1 MILDD
6 IVAAKRSEL
15 AAVQRH
21 TSLLQLQRLAQA
33 QSPALDF
40 AASLHGEDIRLIAE
54 VKKASPSAGLI
65 RANFNPREIA
75 QIYADNGVAAISVLT
90 ETKYFK
96 GNLDYL
102 KDIREALGG
111 RKVPLLR
118 KDFIFD
124 PYQVY
129 EARAYGADSLL
140 LIAAI
145 LTPDK
150 LENLLALSREIGM
163 EPMVEVHD
171 EAEVK
176 VALDSNARII
186 GINNRDLKT
195 FETNLS
201 TTERLRQLIPEDRVV
216 VSESGVKNHNHIAKL
231 RQWGVDAVLIGESL
245 MASQDIAAKMRE
257 LFPPAKVRP

>member
-6 IVAAKRSEL
+6 IVAAKKGAL
-15 AAVQRH
+15 AAAKRR
-21 TSLLQLQRLAQA
+21 TSLIQLQRMAQT
-33 QSPALDF
+33 QSPPLDF
-40 AASLHGEDIRLIAE
+40 AASLRGEDIRLIAE

-65 RANFNPREIA
+65 RADFNPREIA
-75 QIYADNGVAAISVLT
+75 QIYADNGAAAISILT

-96 GNLDYL
+96 GSLNYL
-102 KDIREALGG
+102 KDIREALGD
-111 RKVPLLR
+111 RRIPLLR

-124 PYQVY
+124 PYQIY
-129 EARAYGADSLL
+129 EARAYGADSIL

-150 LENLLALSREIGM
+150 LKNLLALSREIGM

-171 EAEVK
+171 ETEIK
-176 VALDSNARII
+176 TALESDARII

-195 FETNLS
+195 FNTDL
-201 TTERLRQLIPEDRVV
+201 TPTEGLRPLILEDRIV
-216 VSESGVKNHNHIAKL
+216 VSESGIKNRNDIAKL
-231 RQWGVDAVLIGESL
+231 RRWGVDAVLIGESL
-245 MASQDIAAKMRE
+245 MAASDIAAKMRE

>member
-15 AAVQRH
+15 AAAQRR
-21 TSLLQLQRLAQA
+21 TSLLQLQRLAQS

-40 AASLHGEDIRLIAE
+40 AASLLGEDIRLIAE
-54 VKKASPSAGLI
+54 IKKASPSAGLI
-65 RANFNPREIA
+65 RADFNPREIA
-75 QIYADNGVAAISVLT
+75 QIYADNGAAAISVLT

-96 GNLDYL
+96 GSLDYL
-102 KDIREALGG
+102 KDIRDALGDG
-111 RKVPLLR
+111 RVPLLR

-129 EARAYGADSLL
+129 EALAYGADSLL

-150 LENLLALSREIGM
+150 LKNLLALSREIGM

-176 VALDSNARII
+176 VALESNARII

-195 FETNLS
+195 FKTDLS
-201 TTERLRQLIPEDRVV
+201 TTERLRPLIPEDRVV
-216 VSESGVKNHNHIAKL
+216 VSESGIKNHNHIAKL
-231 RQWGVDAVLIGESL
+231 RQWGVNAVLIGESL
-245 MASQDIAAKMRE
+245 MASHDITAKMRE
-257 LFPPAKVRP
+257 LFPPAKARP